1 MIIHKPLHQR
11 PRGFTL
17 LELLVAIAIFA
28 VMAALAAVSLN
39 AVVTQKALADE
50 NYRELRSLQRT
61 VQILSDDLYQ
71 LQPRGVRGLLGQS
84 YELPLIADGREPY
97 LLRLSRA
104 GWRNPAGFARGTTQ
118 RVQYRLDED
127 GALIREYWPV
137 LDAVLSLEP
146 IKEVLLEDVAVVEF
160 EFLVIENSQSVWE
173 SVWPPL
179 RVGAANWPKAV
190 RFAIEIDGLGRIERL
205 IEVPG

>member
-1 MIIHKPLHQR
+1 MIVDKLPQQR

-39 AVVTQKALADE
+39 AVVTQQALANED
-50 NYRELRSLQRT
+50 YRELRGLQRS

-71 LQPRGVRGLLGQS
+71 LQLRGVRGVLGQS
-84 YELPLIADGREPY
+84 YELPLIADGRGPY

-104 GWRNPAGFARGTTQ
+104 GWRNPAGFPRATTQ
-118 RVQYRLDED
+118 RVQYRLDD

-146 IKEVLLEDVAVVEF
+146 IQEVLLENVALVEF
-160 EFLVIENSQSVWE
+160 EFLVIENAQSKWE

-179 RVGAANWPKAV
+179 RVGASNWPKAV
-190 RFAIEIDGLGRIERL
+190 RFAIEIDGLGRIEHL

>member
-39 AVVTQKALADE
+39 AVVIQKALADE

-84 YELPLIADGREPY
+84 YELPL
-97 LLRLSRA
+97 
-104 GWRNPAGFARGTTQ
+104 
-118 RVQYRLDED
+118 
-127 GALIREYWPV
+127 
-137 LDAVLSLEP
+137 
-146 IKEVLLEDVAVVEF
+146 
-160 EFLVIENSQSVWE
+160 
-173 SVWPPL
+173 
-179 RVGAANWPKAV
+179 
-190 RFAIEIDGLGRIERL
+190 
-205 IEVPG
+205 

>member
-1 MIIHKPLHQR
+1 MIVDKLPQQR

-39 AVVTQKALADE
+39 AVVTQQALANED
-50 NYRELRSLQRT
+50 YRELRSLQRS

-84 YELPLIADGREPY
+84 YELPLIADGRGPY
-97 LLRLSRA
+97 VLRLSRA
-104 GWRNPAGFARGTTQ
+104 GWRNPAGFPRATTQ
-118 RVQYRLDED
+118 RVQYRLDD

-146 IKEVLLEDVAVVEF
+146 IQEVLLENVALVEF
-160 EFLVIENSQSVWE
+160 EFLVIENAQSKWE

-179 RVGAANWPKAV
+179 RVGASNWPKAV